1 MFISLYKIA
10 LLKVHRPVSVV
21 SVLNH
26 TEGLLNFS
34 HAVEVKVVVK

>member
-1 MFISLYKIA
+1 MFISLYKIV
-10 LLKVHRPVSVV
+10 LLKVQRPVCEV
-21 SVLNH
+21 SVLNY